1 MIRKMVIQMI
11 GKCVTTDEDIFCPS
25 SSWQLLA
32 HSPWPVH
39 HEGTRW
45 HNLESIS
52 IYSQYLSGLHHY
64 RETGLVE
71 AQRGA
76 WRGQVDYPSKLAVR
90 QLSCLLGFALA
101 AASRTFWK
109 RPQDEPGCAASTT
122 KASITAT
129 VERPKGERNFNKTKT
144 KKKNTPFFE
153 NTSFSKSVGL
163 TTSASTT
170 LTLPRCRRVV
180 RITRCQMP

>member
-1 MIRKMVIQMI
+1 MA
-11 GKCVTTDEDIFCPS
+11 TTCTQP
-25 SSWQLLA
+25 LA
-32 HSPWPVH
+32 STSRRNSMAQFGVDLNLQPVLVWAPPLP
-39 HEGTRW
+39 R
-45 HNLESIS
+45 N
-52 IYSQYLSGLHHY
+52 
-64 RETGLVE
+64 GLVE